1 MRKCGEII
9 FIEKC
14 DIHCKMSQQAAAS
27 EDPEPA
33 GGEGRPGEEEERKKE
48 EEEKEANK
56 VVENGGLPGPTVVVQ
71 SRTIRSDA
79 FLQLQIEK
87 KESSFITTL
96 QSSLNSTV
104 PSKMKNLPRIR
115 FLDQLSPG
123 AQQRYADE
131 QVKSCGGWSQ
141 GYTYIQL
148 SNFQNLRI

>member
-1 MRKCGEII
+1 
-9 FIEKC
+9 
-14 DIHCKMSQQAAAS
+14 MSQQAAAS

-33 GGEGRPGEEEERKKE
+33 GGEGRPGEEERKKE

-79 FLQLQIEK
+79 FLQLQIERK
-87 KESSFITTL
+87 KILFHHHVAIISIYTAPCSFA
-96 QSSLNSTV
+96 

-131 QVKSCGGWSQ
+131 QVKSCSPFKR
-141 GYTYIQL
+141 
-148 SNFQNLRI
+148 S